1 MRALALYYS
10 TSEGRYYF
18 QKMILAANFINFL
31 LLIVFLFYPKIVEFH
46 DNF

>member
-1 MRALALYYS
+1 MRALSLYYS

-18 QKMILAANFINFL
+18 QKMILAADFINFL
-31 LLIVFLFYPKIVEFH
+31 LLIVFYPKIVEFH